1 MSMLPFPS
9 PGSVERDWDYPAG
22 VVATTTCDSISI
34 DGGASPSQLELHVSP
49 VWQVHLP
56 HHTDCLV
63 MCCPFSSSSIVCKLL
78 MDLLVP
84 SSSPIVLMEN
94 CSQPATS
101 AFPSICHRTQRTDP
115 FDPHAPHPFPP
126 SSTGTGQP
134 SSPPPSR
141 PRRGRGPPQSVL
153 CGSCSIRLGILH
165 ELSAS

>member
-1 MSMLPFPS
+1 MLPLPS
-9 PGSVERDWDYPAG
+9 PGSVERDLDYPAG
-22 VVATTTCDSISI
+22 VVATTTSDSISI
-34 DGGASPSQLELHVSP
+34 DDGASLSQLDLHVSP

-56 HHTDCLV
+56 HHTDCFV
-63 MCCPFSSSSIVCKLL
+63 MYCHFSSSSIVCKLL

-84 SSSPIVLMEN
+84 SSSPIMLMEN

-115 FDPHAPHPFPP
+115 SVRHAKDPFPP

-134 SSPPPSR
+134 SSLPSSR
-141 PRRGRGPPQSVL
+141 PRRGPLAPLCVL
-153 CGSCSIRLGILH
+153 CGLCSTRLGILH